1 MAVSDYSTTP
11 ASNITIGGINI
22 AESCP
27 AGNLNNAFRQMMADV
42 RVMFNG
48 LPDMANYVTKAA
60 ATFSGTQPKYTGEGA
75 FFHWADPALT
85 SGKCYVQAAGGTA
98 PTMAEGDLLFE
109 YVA

>member
-11 ASNITIGGINI
+11 DNNITIGGTNI
-22 AESCP
+22 AEMCA
-27 AGNLNNAFRQMMADV
+27 AGNLNNAIRQMMADV
-42 RVMFNG
+42 RVMYNG
-48 LPDMANYVTKAA
+48 LPDISAYVTK
-60 ATFSGTQPKYTGEGA
+60 TGGVFSGTQPKYTGEGA
-75 FFHWADPALT
+75 FFHWADPALI